1 MPKFF
6 AILVVLLVAT
16 IIMFRSPFL
25 INSVESVVVSLRSLA
40 LKFTYP
46 KYFHNDPADYQA
58 LPFAEV
64 LAQVK
69 SMLEQD
75 ESRWTL
81 TTSYKGDS
89 RPTNIILLN
98 GFDSQKPTLIYHHGA
113 GSTKPL
119 RDFNFIFGKDFPRQ
133 FNVFIIHAQ
142 YHTSKKEYLNQ
153 SVDSFIHH
161 QETFAGSV
169 LAYEE
174 IVQYHKFKSQLP
186 VIATGSSMGGI
197 VSSLHAFYFG
207 TADYY
212 FPLVAYP
219 NVGEIFMGDAYK
231 TAVANWGGKGRNRSY
246 LDSFKIHQINPNLR
260 NKVFPVLGS
269 ADRIVSFEKSSKF
282 WQDNGFTIKVF
293 PYGHFT
299 PGVVGPEIRQYIS
312 STIKI

>member
-1 MPKFF
+1 MVKFIGVL
-6 AILVVLLVAT
+6 ILLFIASLV
-16 IIMFRSPFL
+16 MFKPPLL
-25 INSVESVVVSLRSLA
+25 INSVESVVLSLRSLA
-40 LKFTYP
+40 LQLTYP
-46 KYFHNDPADYQA
+46 KYFHHDPADYQA
-58 LPFAEV
+58 LPFTEV
-64 LAQVK
+64 LAQMTSK
-69 SMLEQD
+69 LEQG

-81 TTSYKGDS
+81 TTSYKGDT

-98 GFDSQKPTLIYHHGA
+98 GFDPQKPSLIYHHGA

-119 RDFNFIFGKDFPRQ
+119 RDFNIIFGKDFPRQ
-133 FNVFIIHAQ
+133 FNVFIVHAQ
-142 YHTSKKEYLNQ
+142 YHTSKKDYLNQ

-161 QETFAGSV
+161 QETCAGSV

-174 IVQYHKFKSQLP
+174 IIKYHKSKSQLP

-219 NVGEIFMGDAYK
+219 NVGEIFTGHAYK
-231 TAVANWGGKGRNRSY
+231 TAVADWESKRHNESY
-246 LDSFKIHQINPNLR
+246 TNSFKVEHINPDLKS
-260 NKVFPVLGS
+260 KVFPIFGS
-269 ADRIVSFEKSSKF
+269 ADHIVPFEKSSKF

-299 PGVVGPEIRQYIS
+299 PGVVGPEIRQYINEK
-312 STIKI
+312 IKQ